1 MVGDIVR
8 RVHMVVRAVLSGVSM
23 AVHLAI
29 LTMNVRVLVLMKVF
43 MRVHVSMWM

>member
-1 MVGDIVR
+1 MVGVLVR

-29 LTMNVRVLVLMKVF
+29 FTVNVRVLMLMKVLL
-43 MRVHVSMWM
+43 RVHVSMWM